1 MTRSHADQHDL
12 DKLSGWYRDLSAGP
26 SGRFPVYALFLVTPE
41 ASYAHDIFREFRSS
55 FKARNAGFEHVMIF
69 GQHGVSSTVE
79 GFLSRLEFARDSL
92 PLLVLFREPSAG
104 EVYPQSL
111 PPDSPDSPDS
121 NKAWRAA
128 LSEVER
134 AADEDRSDLDPAY
147 LSEVAPTPL
156 AVGSMMD
163 LAGLVLGR
171 VSESW

>member
-79 GFLSRLEFARDSL
+79 GFLSRLEFARDRL
-92 PLLVLFREPSAG
+92 PLLVLFRGPSAG
-104 EVYPQSL
+104 EVYPQGL
-111 PPDSPDSPDS
+111 PPDSPDS
-121 NKAWRAA
+121 NEAWRAA

-134 AADEDRSDLDPAY
+134 AADEGWSDLNPAS
-147 LSEVAPTPL
+147 LSRAAPTPL
-156 AVGSMMD
+156 RDGSMRD

-171 VSESW
+171 VSDDP